1 MQRIIN
7 DLSTEL
13 GLPKNVILNTYKSY
27 WNYIKNTISKIDF
40 DSINSEQEYNKVKVN
55 FNIPNLGKLGCS
67 YDRMIKIKQQN
78 KYKDEAKY
86 KKDKTNV

>member
-1 MQRIIN
+1 MQKIIN
-7 DLSTEL
+7 ELSSEL
-13 GLPKNVILNTYKSY
+13 GLPVSVVLNTYKSF
-27 WNYIKNTISKIDF
+27 WKYIKSTINTLDF
-40 DSINSEQEYNKVKVN
+40 DTINSEQDYNKSKIN

-67 YDRMIKIKQQN
+67 YDRMLRIKQQN

>member
-40 DSINSEQEYNKVKVN
+40 DSINSEQEYNKAKVN

-67 YDRMIKIKQQN
+67 YDRMLRIKQQN
-78 KYKDEAKY
+78 KYKDEGLE
-86 KKDKTNV
+86 TFG